1 MIFFSKTSKIY
12 KNFNV
17 DHFKT
22 SDLSAALEKVDV
34 ERQEPDGDSEKCQ
47 SEWDDV
53 IVDETFARLVKVYF
67 RKIPSFYSGRVTCDF
82 DDDYPDANSLAVTKN
97 EIIDVS
103 LR

>member
-1 MIFFSKTSKIY
+1 MQVLYSLFSNWRPFAWFKGNLDFLGSVTDFDFFSKTSKIY

-53 IVDETFARLVKVYF
+53 IVDETFARLVKV
-67 RKIPSFYSGRVTCDF
+67 
-82 DDDYPDANSLAVTKN
+82 
-97 EIIDVS
+97 
-103 LR
+103 